1 MITNLSDITIFS
13 DLPKDSLSHIEPL
26 LKERQFKKNHVLMFE
41 NDLSEEVYLIRSG
54 KLKVYRLSEDREII
68 LKIAIPGEILGESE
82 ALSNHN
88 YRISTV
94 EALENVSAWQL
105 EKQDFLHI
113 VEQYPSVLRNA
124 YAILIE
130 RTRILNRLIR
140 YLSFYDVR
148 TRTANLITDLYY
160 NFGKQEDSICKI
172 DLKINQ
178 SFLANM
184 IGVTRESISKTLSD
198 FQAEGI
204 LDIRNKYFYILNK
217 DKLESICNDTEEFPE
232 LRKWDN
238 P

>member
-1 MITNLSDITIFS
+1 MITDLSDFTIFS
-13 DLPKDSLSHIEPL
+13 DLPKDSLSQIAPL
-26 LKERQFKKNHVLMFE
+26 LKERNFKKNHVLIFE

-68 LKIAIPGEILGESE
+68 LKIASPGEILGEAE

-105 EKQDFLHI
+105 EKQDFLRI

-124 YAILIE
+124 YTILIE
-130 RTRILNRLIR
+130 RIRMLNRLIR

-160 NFGKQEDSICKI
+160 NFGQWEDSICKI
-172 DLKINQ
+172 DLKISQ

-184 IGVTRESISKTLSD
+184 IGVTRESISKTLAE

-204 LDIRNKYFYILNK
+204 LDIRNKYFYVINK
-217 DKLESICNDTEEFPE
+217 SKLESICNHTEEFPE

-238 P
+238 Q

>member
-13 DLPKDSLSHIEPL
+13 GLPKDSLSHIESL

-41 NDLSEEVYLIRSG
+41 NDLSQEVYLIRSG
-54 KLKVYRLSEDREII
+54 KLKVYRISEDREII
-68 LKIAIPGEILGESE
+68 LKVATPGEILGESE

-88 YRISTV
+88 YRLSTV
-94 EALENVSAWQL
+94 EALENVSAWQI
-105 EKQDFLHI
+105 EKQDFLRI
-113 VEQYPSVLRNA
+113 VEQYPSVLKNA
-124 YAILIE
+124 YTILIE
-130 RTRILNRLIR
+130 RIRILNRLIR

-160 NFGKQEDSICKI
+160 NFGKQEDSIFKI

-198 FQAEGI
+198 FQDEEI

-217 DKLESICNDTEEFPE
+217 SKLESICKNTEEIPE
-232 LRKWDN
+232 LRIWDN
-238 P
+238 Q